1 MEQLNVLFIRK
12 QLILIIYHCFRLDGR
27 GERWMAT
34 VMEHCIVSRT
44 YVRIWIFAYNGYF
57 KSDEPETIT
66 DKHL

>member
-34 VMEHCIVSRT
+34 V
-44 YVRIWIFAYNGYF
+44 
-57 KSDEPETIT
+57 
-66 DKHL
+66 